1 MRRPERF
8 SLVEMVD
15 QKDQEQFDFT
25 LTIGLEE
32 IELRFISVSEF
43 LNDVIYLLLDY
54 STNKYVTVLEDDAE
68 RMIIEK
74 AYGRSLK

>member
-1 MRRPERF
+1 MKQQERF
-8 SLVEMVD
+8 SLVELVD
-15 QKDQEQFDFT
+15 QKDLEQFDFT

>member
-1 MRRPERF
+1 MKQQERF
-8 SLVEMVD
+8 SLVELVD
-15 QKDQEQFDFT
+15 QKDLEQFDFT

-54 STNKYVTVLEDDAE
+54 STNKYITILEDDAK
-68 RMIIEK
+68 RIIITE
-74 AYGRSLK
+74 A